1 MPKPSKH
8 VFVCTQSRPPGHP
21 RGSCGQLG
29 CTAVFQTF
37 MQQFD
42 QGQLYGKYA
51 LTGTG
56 CLGACDSGPTVLVY
70 PEGVMYAKV
79 KPEDVSAI
87 VEQHLK
93 NDQPVESLLAPAAVW
108 G

>member
-1 MPKPSKH
+1 MPKPNKH

-29 CTAVFQTF
+29 CTAVFQAF
-37 MQQFD
+37 MQQFE
-42 QGQLYGKYA
+42 QGRMYGEFA
-51 LTGTG
+51 LTAAG

-70 PEGVMYAKV
+70 PDGVMYAAV
-79 KPEDVSAI
+79 KPEDVGTI

-93 NDQPVESLLAPAAVW
+93 GGEPVESLLAPAAVW

>member
-29 CTAVFQTF
+29 CTAVFQAF

-42 QGQLYGKYA
+42 QGKLYGEFA
-51 LTGTG
+51 LTASG
-56 CLGACDSGPTVLVY
+56 CLGACDVGPTVVVY
-70 PEGVMYAKV
+70 PDAVMYAQV
-79 KPEDVSAI
+79 KPEDVATI
-87 VEQHLK
+87 VDQHLK
-93 NDQPVESLLAPAAVW
+93 GGQPVENLLAPAAVW
-108 G
+108 S

>member
-29 CTAVFQTF
+29 CTSVFQAF

-42 QGQLYGKYA
+42 QGQMYGEFA
-51 LTGTG
+51 LTAAG
-56 CLGACDSGPTVLVY
+56 CLGACDAGPTVLVY
-70 PEGVMYAKV
+70 PEGVMYAQV
-79 KPEDVSAI
+79 KPEDVPLI

-93 NDQPVESLLAPAAVW
+93 NGQPVEGLLAPAAVW
-108 G
+108 S

>member
-29 CTAVFQTF
+29 CAAVFQTF

-42 QGQLYGKYA
+42 QGQLYGQFA

-56 CLGACDSGPTVLVY
+56 CLGACEFGPTVIVY
-70 PEGVMYAKV
+70 PEGVMYTKL
-79 KPEDVSAI
+79 KPEDVPVI

-93 NDQPVESLLAPAAVW
+93 NGQPVESLLAPAAVW
-108 G
+108 S

>member
-29 CTAVFQTF
+29 CTAVFQAF

-42 QGQLYGKYA
+42 QGKMYGEFA
-51 LTGTG
+51 LTAAG
-56 CLGACDSGPTVLVY
+56 CLGACDQGPTVVVY
-70 PEGVMYAKV
+70 PEGIMYAKV
-79 KPEDVSAI
+79 TPEDVSTI

-93 NDQPVESLLAPAAVW
+93 GGEPVEALQAPAAVW
-108 G
+108 S